1 MSDRSEIRRQ
11 LYENARKAFAAADN
25 FAQQNPKIGTPEW
38 ELLKALWREALAANT
53 EYLNELKRDPPTR
66 LL

>member
-11 LYENARKAFAAADN
+11 LYENARNAFTAADQL
-25 FAQQNPKIGTPEW
+25 AQQSPEIGTPEW
-38 ELLKALWREALAANT
+38 DRLKALWTKALAANT
-53 EYLNELKRDPPTR
+53 EYLNELNRDPPPR